1 MQVQFSLWKNL
12 AVRNTVSEKSC
23 QCSQGLFDHSNNNS
37 LPFPP
42 KNKEHLEK
50 SEFKKIDL
58 LTDLFSPPRNQGH
71 EQDQMSLDHSVSLNA
86 KPCLGA
92 PSPSCSTW
100 SFRSVEHWL
109 M

>member
-1 MQVQFSLWKNL
+1 MQVQFSLWKNP
-12 AVRNTVSEKSC
+12 ATRNTVSEKS
-23 QCSQGLFDHSNNNS
+23 SRGLFDHSNNNS

-42 KNKEHLEK
+42 KNKAHLEK

-71 EQDQMSLDHSVSLNA
+71 EQDQMSLGHSVSLNA

-92 PSPSCSTW
+92 PSPSCST
-100 SFRSVEHWL
+100 
-109 M
+109 